1 MGSMTWTIS
10 DLQLQIRHLKA
21 EISAFKSGEKYRRME
36 ETCREEIAYVECR
49 YREVKKELL
58 AARKETERVR
68 NRFMEVFEDVRA
80 ECEKEK
86 AAMQKELDRMEKKM
100 LEALRQRDEALDR
113 LREQK
118 AAVYQ
123 AKEELEE
130 VKEKNEALTARIRK
144 DHTNSS
150 KPSSMDPN
158 HKKIANSREPSGKKP
173 GGQPGHEHH
182 PRKPHP
188 VNESHEIEPL
198 PEYSNPFH
206 YHPTGK
212 IIRKQMIFFRVI
224 PYVVEYCTPEY
235 KDLRTRKT
243 THAPFPAGY
252 VNEVNYDASVKG
264 FAYMLNI
271 GCNVS
276 IERVRTF
283 MLDVTGGAV
292 GPSAG
297 MICNLSREFT
307 AKTETERN
315 ELFLKHLGAD
325 ILHADFSFARKQG
338 KQTAVMIT
346 ATEDSVLY
354 QAKAKKGNEG
364 VKDTPVECYN
374 GTLVSDHESAIACH
388 GNRHQECISHVL
400 RYVIA
405 SIENERKMEWNR
417 KMRRWLRR
425 AVSHWHA
432 YSDETAA
439 AWADLSDKLIA
450 RLKDILLIAKREYEY
465 IPPNKYFRDGFN
477 LCKRMTD
484 SFEDYVL
491 FLRDHSVPPTNNLA
505 ERCARKY
512 KRKTHQMMSF
522 RGDHSDEYLCNGLSV
537 IETLR
542 LQNKNIFREIV
553 KRFAPS

>member
-1 MGSMTWTIS
+1 MNTTIWTIS
-10 DLQLQIRHLKA
+10 DLLFQIRHLKD
-21 EISAFKSGEKYRRME
+21 EVSAFKSGEKYRRME
-36 ETCREEIAYVECR
+36 ERCREEIAYVER
-49 YREVKKELL
+49 RNRALTQELL
-58 AARKETERVR
+58 SARKETERVR
-68 NRFMEVFEDVRA
+68 SRFMEVCEDVRA

-86 AAMQKELDRMEKKM
+86 ASMQKELDRMEQKM
-100 LEALRQRDEALDR
+100 REAFRQRDEALDK

-123 AKEELEE
+123 AKGELEE

-144 DHTNSS
+144 DYTNSS

-173 GGQPGHEHH
+173 GGQPGHKHH
-182 PRKPHP
+182 PRKLHP

-198 PEYSNPFH
+198 PEYADPSHFR
-206 YHPTGK
+206 PTGN
-212 IIRKQMIFFRVI
+212 IVRKQMVFFRVV
-224 PYVVEYCTPEY
+224 PYVVEYHTSEY
-235 KDLRTRKT
+235 RDLRTRKT
-243 THAPFPAGY
+243 IHAPFPAGY
-252 VNEVNYDASVKG
+252 VNEVNYDSSVKG
-264 FAYMLNI
+264 FAYMLNV

-276 IERVRTF
+276 IDRVRTF
-283 MLDVTGGAV
+283 MLDVSGGTV
-292 GPSAG
+292 GPSTG

-307 AKTETERN
+307 KKTEAERN

-338 KQTAVMIT
+338 KQSAVMIT

-354 QAKAKKGNEG
+354 QAKAKKGNDG

-374 GTLVSDHESAIACH
+374 GTLVSDHESAIAGH
-388 GNRHQECISHVL
+388 GKRHQECVSHVL

-432 YSDETAA
+432 YSEDTAA
-439 AWADLSDKLIA
+439 AWTDMSDKLITQ
-450 RLKDILLIAKREYEY
+450 LKVILLIAKREYEY
-465 IPPNKYFRDGFN
+465 IPPTKYFRDGFN
-477 LCKRMTD
+477 LCKRMSA

-522 RGDHSDEYLCNGLSV
+522 RGDHGDEYLCNGLSV

-542 LQNKNIFREIV
+542 LQNKSVFNGLVE
-553 KRFAPS
+553 RFAPL

>member
-1 MGSMTWTIS
+1 MGVSTWTIS
-10 DLQLQIRHLKA
+10 DLLLKIKHLKD
-21 EISAFKSGEKYRRME
+21 EVSAFRSGEKYRRME
-36 ETCREEIAYVECR
+36 EKCREEIAYVEHR
-49 YREVKKELL
+49 NRALTKELL
-58 AARKETERVR
+58 SARKETERVR
-68 NRFMEVFEDVRA
+68 NRFMEVCEDVRA

-86 AAMQKELDRMEKKM
+86 AAMQKELDRMEQKM
-100 LEALRQRDEALDR
+100 LNAFRQRDEALDR

-118 AAVYQ
+118 AAAYQ

-150 KPSSMDPN
+150 RPSSMDPN
-158 HKKIANSREPSGKKP
+158 HKKIANSRESSGRKP
-173 GGQPGHEHH
+173 GGQPGHKHH
-182 PRKPHP
+182 PRKPQP

-198 PEYSNPFH
+198 PEYSDPFK
-206 YHPTGK
+206 YHPTGN
-212 IIRKQMIFFRVI
+212 IVRKQMVFFRVV
-224 PYVVEYCTPEY
+224 PYVVEYRTPEY
-235 KDLRTRKT
+235 RDLRTRKT
-243 THAPFPAGY
+243 THAPFPTGY
-252 VNEVNYDASVKG
+252 VDEVNYDASVKG
-264 FAYMLNI
+264 FAYMLNV

-276 IERVRTF
+276 INRVRTF
-283 MLDVTGGAV
+283 MLDISGGAV
-292 GPSAG
+292 GPSTG

-307 AKTETERN
+307 RKTEAERN
-315 ELFLKHLGAD
+315 EMFLKHLGAD

-354 QAKAKKGNEG
+354 QARAKKGNEG
-364 VKDTPVECYN
+364 VKGTPVEYYD
-374 GTLVSDHESAIACH
+374 GTLVSDHESAIAGH
-388 GNRHQECISHVL
+388 GKRHQECMSHVL

-425 AVSHWHA
+425 AVSHWHT
-432 YSDETAA
+432 YSEDTAA
-439 AWADLSDKLIA
+439 AWTDMSDKLIDQ
-450 RLKDILLIAKREYEY
+450 LKVILLTSKREYEY
-465 IPPNKYFRDGFN
+465 VPPTRYFRDGFN
-477 LCKRMTD
+477 LCKRMSA

-522 RGDHSDEYLCNGLSV
+522 LGDRGDEYLCNDLSV
-537 IETLR
+537 IETRR
-542 LQNKNIFREIV
+542 LQNISIFPEIV
-553 KRFAPS
+553 KRFAPL